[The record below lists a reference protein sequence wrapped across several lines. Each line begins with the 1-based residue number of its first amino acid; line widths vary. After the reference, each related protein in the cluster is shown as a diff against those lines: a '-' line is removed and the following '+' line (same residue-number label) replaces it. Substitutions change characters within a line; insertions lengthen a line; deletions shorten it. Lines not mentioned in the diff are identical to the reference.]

1 MVGTVGEPLRDTGVI
16 NLNGAVTMVIDDT
29 PFSLDLTAQAL
40 LGFGIQT
47 KYTCHSAAKAIEI
60 LEDSK
65 VDLILVDTEMPG
77 MDGYE
82 FVRWLRR
89 SGLEPNAFA
98 PVILTGAH
106 VRRSRVTDARDCG
119 ANFLITKP
127 FSAAALLERIVWVAR
142 DQRPFLEL
150 GDYMGPDRRI
160 RDGKAPEGEER
171 RSDLIRKTAFE
182 AQQRAMAASTGPT
195 DGGDAR

>member
-1 MVGTVGEPLRDTGVI
+1 MVGAVGEPLRDTGVI

-47 KYTCHSAAKAIEI
+47 KFTCQSAAQAIDI
-60 LEDSK
+60 LEVNK
-65 VDLILVDTEMPG
+65 IDLLLVDTEMPG

-89 SGLEPNAFA
+89 SGLEPNAFV
-98 PVILTGAH
+98 PVIMTGAH
-106 VRRSRVTDARDCG
+106 VRRSRVSDARNCG
-119 ANFLITKP
+119 ANFLVTKP

-142 DQRPFLEL
+142 DQRPFLEV
-150 GDYMGPDRRI
+150 GDYVGPDRRI
-160 RDGKAPEGEER
+160 REGKAPEGDER
-171 RSDLIRKTAFE
+171 RADLIRKTAFE
-182 AQQRAMAASTGPT
+182 AQQRALATTTGPE
-195 DGGDAR
+195 GGDTA